1 MDRNTEVAADQ
12 RDSIASYLPA
22 TFLIPL
28 SWLLHEFAHYLMG
41 RALGYPMIR
50 TRNLGGARGVC
61 KFMMRA
67 AFICFL
73 IPFCLSSARAQ
84 ADSTHTDTAITAS
97 NAVYFEFGG
106 PAIFYSINYDRMVS
120 PDFGFRVGISNI
132 PSSSYLETGVLS
144 TLTFPIFLNWFPR
157 ALSQWLEFDAGL
169 VIQSGKF
176 ILDYPDITAQGSF
189 FSVGI
194 GYHYQPLDGGF
205 LLRIML
211 TPLFFSN
218 QTFVWCGASFGWAF

>member
-1 MDRNTEVAADQ
+1 MKQATEINLEQ
-12 RDSIASYLPA
+12 RGDARAVS
-22 TFLIPL
+22 TFMIRSAFVCILIP
-28 SWLLHEFAHYLMG
+28 
-41 RALGYPMIR
+41 
-50 TRNLGGARGVC
+50 V
-61 KFMMRA
+61 
-67 AFICFL
+67 
-73 IPFCLSSARAQ
+73 CLSNARAQ
-84 ADSTHTDTAITAS
+84 ADSTHADTTITAS

-132 PSSSYLETGVLS
+132 PSSSYLENGVLG

-176 ILDYPDITAQGSF
+176 ILDYPDITAHGSF
-189 FSVGI
+189 YSVGI
-194 GYHYQPLDGGF
+194 GYHYQPPDGGV
-205 LLRIML
+205 LLRLML

-218 QTFVWCGASFGWAF
+218 QTFVWCGASLGLAF